1 MERAVSGLQAEW
13 TESVSCEAVEDFR
26 IGSVTEADVTAD
38 LKLVLEDIFKCWA
51 AEGAKRSLWMSY

>member
-1 MERAVSGLQAEW
+1 MERAVSGLQADW

-26 IGSVTEADVTAD
+26 IGSVTEADVTTE